1 MDEKEL
7 EKLVAKYQKR
17 ADTAEQAYQ
26 ETGVWRCYGPIGRTR
41 IWRTRLGL
49 PCQPKRSTRPCAT

>member
-41 IWRTRLGL
+41 I
-49 PCQPKRSTRPCAT
+49 